1 MVRLRRTGTSP
12 AGPEADVRG
21 ATRTS
26 GRRRIVGRMVPAL
39 VGAVVAGLALTGCGA
54 SGWETDCETDS
65 QGVISCVG
73 DNRPAMPEL
82 DAELLDG
89 SRFDPADYRG
99 QVLVVNFWGSWCP
112 PCRAEAADLE
122 ATYQATRDQGVAF
135 LGINVRDERD
145 KAIAFEQG
153 RVSYPSVFDPGSR
166 LALDFNIPPNSIPAT
181 MIIDRDG
188 RIATVVRREIRQEGL
203 QPLVEQIAA
212 EGTSPADGT
221 GADPAD
227 G

>member
-1 MVRLRRTGTSP
+1 VGRLRRAGTNP
-12 AGPEADVRG
+12 AGPGSRSDSHGTTWA
-21 ATRTS
+21 S
-26 GRRRIVGRMVPAL
+26 GRRRVTSRAVPTL
-39 VGAVVAGLALTGCGA
+39 VGAVVAGLVLTGCGA
-54 SGWETDCETDS
+54 SGWETDCETDA

-188 RIATVVRREIRQEGL
+188 RIATVVRREVRQEGL

-212 EGTSPADGT
+212 EGTRPADG
-221 GADPAD
+221 
-227 G
+227 

>member
-1 MVRLRRTGTSP
+1 M
-12 AGPEADVRG
+12 
-21 ATRTS
+21 
-26 GRRRIVGRMVPAL
+26 
-39 VGAVVAGLALTGCGA
+39 LTGCGA
-54 SGWETDCETDS
+54 SGWETDCETDA
-65 QGVISCVG
+65 QGIIRCVG
-73 DNRPAMPEL
+73 EHRPAMPQL

-89 SRFDPADYRG
+89 SSFDPASVRG

-135 LGINVRDERD
+135 LGINIRDERD
-145 KAIAFEQG
+145 KAQAFEQG

-188 RIATVVRREIRQEGL
+188 RIATVVRREIRQEDL
-203 QPLVEQIAA
+203 QPLVEQVAA
-212 EGTSPADGT
+212 EGIR
-221 GADPAD
+221 ADPVD